1 MTVGAPA
8 AYAQVIHSKHPQ
20 ADFKSGYKLGIADA
34 SDPCKDPKIPCL
46 AYVWKSSN
54 GFINQTNDFIDGYI
68 TGFCKVAGPDAS
80 MDEPEAAFW
89 CKDGPKSADWM
100 IGQTITG
107 NYISKFPSRNRD

>member
-1 MTVGAPA
+1 MKVVLSAMATVGILVLMTVGAPA

-80 MDEPEAAFW
+80 MDEPEELFGV
-89 CKDGPKSADWM
+89 KMVQSRL
-100 IGQTITG
+100 IG
-107 NYISKFPSRNRD
+107 